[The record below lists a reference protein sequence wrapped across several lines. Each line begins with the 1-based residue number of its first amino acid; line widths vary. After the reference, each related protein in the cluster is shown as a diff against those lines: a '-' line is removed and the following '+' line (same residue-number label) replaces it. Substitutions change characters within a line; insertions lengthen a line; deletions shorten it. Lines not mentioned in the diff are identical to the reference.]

1 MSATQAVLV
10 VVLAIAAWAA
20 YTYNFMVHARNKVR
34 EAAGGIE
41 VQLKL
46 RHDLVPGLIEVVRGY
61 AAHERD
67 AIRLTAASRARA
79 IAARRPL
86 ERALAEN
93 ELARS
98 LTELVALIEQYPAL
112 LATEEFAALAR
123 QLRATEDEIQAAR
136 ELYNANVEFYN
147 SRAQGIPVMVVAGFM
162 RPSSFPYAVI
172 DAVDLSP
179 IELRVREFA
188 A

>member
-1 MSATQAVLV
+1 MSATQVALV

-34 EAAGGIE
+34 EAYGGIE

-46 RHDLVPGLIEVVRGY
+46 RHDLVPSLVEVVRGY
-61 AAHERD
+61 AVHEGETL
-67 AIRLTAASRARA
+67 RLAAAARARA
-79 IAARRPL
+79 IAAQRPV
-86 ERALAEN
+86 ESSLAEN

-98 LTELVALIEQYPAL
+98 LSELVALVERYPAL
-112 LATEEFAALAR
+112 AATEEFTALAHE
-123 QLRATEDEIQAAR
+123 LRATEDEIQGAR

-147 SRAQGIPVMVVAGFM
+147 SRAQGIPVLIVAGFM
-162 RPSSFPYAVI
+162 RPSSFPYASI
-172 DAVDLSP
+172 DAVELSP
-179 IELRVREFA
+179 IELRVKEFA